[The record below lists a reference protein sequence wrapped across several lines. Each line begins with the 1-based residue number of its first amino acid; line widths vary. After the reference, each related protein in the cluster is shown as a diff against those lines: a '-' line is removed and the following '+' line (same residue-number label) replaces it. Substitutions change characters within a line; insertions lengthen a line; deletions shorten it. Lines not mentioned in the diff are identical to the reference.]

1 MPNELERLLQNAGVS
16 LWDVHLF
23 EIAGTPV
30 TVATVITFAF
40 ILIITFAVT
49 RLIDGAIAR
58 ALRLRQ
64 LGEEASLAASRRLL
78 RYLLWLVGFAV
89 GLETV
94 GINLSA
100 LFAAG
105 ALFAVAVGFAMQNLA
120 ENFVSGVILLT
131 ERTIKPGDVL
141 EAEGRIV
148 KVVHL
153 GIRTTVARTL
163 DDEEIIIPN
172 SLLVQNTVK
181 NYTLQDSLYR
191 IRALV
196 GVSYASD
203 MRRVREVLERTAQA
217 IPWRW
222 QGREPRVL
230 LRAFGSS
237 SVDWEVSVWIDDP
250 WISQRRLSDLNEAI
264 WWALKDAG
272 ITIAYPQIDVH
283 FDPEVVE
290 RLARN

>member
-1 MPNELERLLQNAGVS
+1 MPNELERILQNAEIS

-30 TVATVITFAF
+30 TWATLITFAF
-40 ILIITFAVT
+40 ILVVTFAVT
-49 RLIDGAIAR
+49 RLVDGAIAR

-64 LGEEASLAASRRLL
+64 LGDEASLAASRRLL
-78 RYLLWLVGFAV
+78 RYLLWLVGFGVA
-89 GLETV
+89 LQTV

-105 ALFAVAVGFAMQNLA
+105 ALFAVAVGFAMQNLTQ
-120 ENFVSGVILLT
+120 NFVAGVILLS
-131 ERTIKPGDVL
+131 ERTVKPGDVL
-141 EAEGRIV
+141 ESEGRVV
-148 KVVHL
+148 KVMHL

-163 DDEEIIIPN
+163 DNEEIIIPN
-172 SLLVQNTVK
+172 SLLVQNPLK
-181 NYTLQDSLYR
+181 NYTLRDSVYR

-196 GVSYASD
+196 GVSYTSD
-203 MRRVREVLERTAQA
+203 MRQVREVLERTAQA

-230 LRAFGSS
+230 LRTFGSS

-250 WISQRRLSDLNEAI
+250 WVSQQRLSDLNEAV
-264 WWALKDAG
+264 WWALKNAG
-272 ITIAYPQIDVH
+272 ITIAYPQLDVH
-283 FDPEVVE
+283 FDREVVE
-290 RLARN
+290 HLTRN